1 MSYAHVSSRR
11 LHVGFKSNLVSCLY
25 TPPETN
31 WCSLSWIQCYLVKW
45 VKKMC
50 TIDLVQC
57 YRLKCRTR
65 MSRLG
70 DYMSDWSQTWFP
82 DRQKQTGLNPMLF
95 GEMRQE
101 NMYITHS
108 VGLHAEMSYAH
119 VSSRRLQVGF
129 KSNLVSWLYT
139 PPETNWCSLSWIQC
153 YLVKWVKKTCTIDLV
168 QCNRLKCCTPM
179 SRLGDYLSDWSQTW
193 FPDCTPH
200 QKQTGVVWAESN
212 AIWWNKS
219 RKRVQQI

>member
-1 MSYAHVSSRR
+1 MS
-11 LHVGFKSNLVSCLY
+11 
-25 TPPETN
+25 
-31 WCSLSWIQCYLVKW
+31 
-45 VKKMC
+45 
-50 TIDLVQC
+50 
-57 YRLKCRTR
+57 
-65 MSRLG
+65 
-70 DYMSDWSQTWFP
+70 
-82 DRQKQTGLNPMLF
+82 
-95 GEMRQE
+95 QE
-101 NMYITHS
+101 NVYNKYST
-108 VGLHAEMSYAH
+108 GLHAEMSYAH
-119 VSSRRLQVGF
+119 VSSLRVHVGFKLKLVSWLYTTPETNWYSLSRIQSCLVKWVKKTCTIALVQDCMLNVIYAHVSSQRLYVGF
-129 KSNLVSWLYT
+129 KSNLFFWLYT

-179 SRLGDYLSDWSQTW
+179 SRLGDYVSDWSQTW